1 MATTLRPSRLAVI
14 PARYGSSRFPGK
26 PLALLLGKPMIQHVF
41 LRCTEAQV
49 FDRIVIATDDQRIAD
64 AARAFGAE
72 TVMTSPDC
80 ASGTDRVA
88 EVAGSSDAQVVINV
102 QGDEPALPPAS
113 LRALVEPPFD
123 ELATLVRPLK
133 DDERPS
139 RNVVKAVLDETG
151 HALTF
156 TRAADAKTP
165 WAHVGLYGYRRE
177 TLLKLAALPVSP
189 NERRESL
196 EQLRA
201 LDAGLRIHCRT
212 IAAATQ
218 AVDVPEDLPKAEAA
232 LAALR

>member
-1 MATTLRPSRLAVI
+1 MAKTLRPSRLAVI
-14 PARYGSSRFPGK
+14 PARFGSSRFPGK

-49 FDRIVIATDDQRIAD
+49 FDRIVIATDDARIFD
-64 AARAFGAE
+64 AARGFGAE
-72 TVMTSPDC
+72 AVMTSPDC

-88 EVAGSSDAQVVINV
+88 EVARGSDAQVVINV

-133 DDERPS
+133 EDERPS
-139 RNVVKAVLDETG
+139 RHVVKAVLDEAG

-156 TRAADAKTP
+156 TRSADAKTP
-165 WAHVGLYGYRRE
+165 WAHVGLYGYTRQALL
-177 TLLKLAALPVSP
+177 TLASLPLSVK
-189 NERRESL
+189 ERAESL

-201 LDAGLRIHCRT
+201 LDAGLRIHCRA
-212 IAAATQ
+212 IAGATQ
-218 AVDVPEDLPKAEAA
+218 AVDVPDDVPKAEAA